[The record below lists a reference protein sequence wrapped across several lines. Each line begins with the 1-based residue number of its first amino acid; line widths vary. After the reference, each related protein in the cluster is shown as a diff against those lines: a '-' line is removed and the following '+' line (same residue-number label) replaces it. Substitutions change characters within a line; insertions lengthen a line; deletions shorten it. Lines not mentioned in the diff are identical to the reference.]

1 MLQLINNHE
10 NMLEVCQD
18 ENNFR
23 INEEP
28 IQGNEE
34 EIKSLEFQSMRANI
48 ERVIQDCKN
57 IVQE

>member
-1 MLQLINNHE
+1 
-10 NMLEVCQD
+10 MLEVCQD